1 MGSDFIMTL
10 NGGIPWNNSE
20 VHSWENDDLDD
31 DGFLYYPLPC
41 CLFIFFLAFKRLQ
54 DNLIFIFLLS
64 PYNNEET
71 EAHQV

>member
-20 VHSWENDDLDD
+20 VHSWENDDPDN

-41 CLFIFFLAFKRLQ
+41 CLFFF
-54 DNLIFIFLLS
+54 
-64 PYNNEET
+64 
-71 EAHQV
+71 